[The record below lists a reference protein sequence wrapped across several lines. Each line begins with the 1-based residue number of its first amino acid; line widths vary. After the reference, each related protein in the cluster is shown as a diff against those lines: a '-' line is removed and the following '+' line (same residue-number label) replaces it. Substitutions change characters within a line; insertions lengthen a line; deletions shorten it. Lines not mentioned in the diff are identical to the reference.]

1 MLAADVLIVGAG
13 PAGVAAA
20 VPLAAAGRD
29 VVVVDKAV
37 FPRDKCCGDGLTTLA
52 LRELEL
58 LGFDPASVADWQV
71 VDGAVLRSPSGRE
84 VSVPLP
90 TGAGMYAAVA
100 PRLQLDDALVD
111 VAVKAGAT
119 VVQGHGF
126 DGSITAR
133 GDHVE
138 VGLDGHEPVA
148 ARYVVAADGMWSPV
162 RKALGLGEPG
172 YLGEW
177 HAFRQYVGGVTGS
190 AREHLHVWFDADL
203 LPGYAWSFPLPGGRA
218 NIGFGVLRDGTR
230 RIQDM
235 KQLWAGLIDRPHIR
249 HALGPAA
256 RLEDRH
262 TAWPIPAGIDR
273 STLTHGRVL
282 LTGDAAMATDVM
294 TGEGIGQ
301 ALLTGRLA
309 AEAIIGAG
317 ALDPEAAGK
326 RYEAAVRHHLVA
338 DHRMSA
344 RLGRILA
351 HERGARGAI
360 RVLDSSGQWGR
371 RNFARWMF
379 EDEPRALALT
389 PTRWHRRDAGAL
401 RPLRLNSR
409 TRSRVEQVAEQ

>member
-1 MLAADVLIVGAG
+1 MGAAVAWPAMLVADVLVVGAG

-52 LRELEL
+52 LRELEQ

-84 VSVPLP
+84 VRVPLP
-90 TGAGMYAAVA
+90 TGSGTYAAVA
-100 PRLQLDDALVD
+100 ARLQLDDALVD
-111 VAVKAGAT
+111 VAVKAGVT
-119 VVQGHGF
+119 VIQGHGF
-126 DGSITAR
+126 DGSIVDR

-138 VGLDGHEPVA
+138 MGLDGHEPVS

-162 RKALGLGEPG
+162 RKALGLAEPG

-177 HAFRQYVGGVTGS
+177 HAFRQYVGGVSGS

-235 KQLWAGLIDRPHIR
+235 KQLWAGLVERPHVR

-256 RLEDRH
+256 SLEDRH

-273 STLTHGRVL
+273 ATLAHGRVL
-282 LTGDAAMATDVM
+282 LSGDAAMATDVM

-309 AEAIIGAG
+309 AEAILAAG
-317 ALDPEAAGK
+317 ALDPAAA
-326 RYEAAVRHHLVA
+326 RRTYERSVRHHLVA

-344 RLGRILA
+344 RLGRVLA

-360 RVLDSSGQWGR
+360 RILDGAGDWGR

-389 PTRWHRRDAGAL
+389 PSRWHRRMLARPGAY
-401 RPLRLNSR
+401 
-409 TRSRVEQVAEQ
+409 A